1 MCLIAKGCLGDV
13 LAIGIFFINVII
25 RIKRI
30 ALQIVD
36 VKGLLNFIY
45 KIIIAVR

>member
-1 MCLIAKGCLGDV
+1 MCLVAKGCLGAV
-13 LAIGIFFINVII
+13 LAIGIFIYQ
-25 RIKRI
+25 RDYTERI
-30 ALQIVD
+30 ALQGVD